1 MIKDMICMRLPDV
14 LKKLK
19 RGPQII
25 TLKDAG
31 IISAFTGISSGDLV
45 VDAGTGS
52 GFLAIYMGNLVKPT
66 GKVVSYERRPDFA
79 GLAKRNVKKAGLEE
93 YVEVKDGDIYEGIS
107 EKDVDVITLDVAEPW
122 NAVAH
127 AKKALKEDGFLVS
140 YSPTIEQVRHF
151 VDECKGSGLRHEKTI
166 ECTVREMVLHERG
179 TRPQIKGIM
188 HTGYITFVR
197 K

>member
-1 MIKDMICMRLPDV
+1 MRLPDV
-14 LKKLK
+14 LKKLT

-45 VDAGTGS
+45 VDAGSGS
-52 GFLAIYMGNLVKPT
+52 GFLAIYMGNLVKPG
-66 GKVVSYERRPDFA
+66 GKVVSYERRADFA
-79 GLAKRNVKKAGLEE
+79 RLAKRNVKKAGLER
-93 YVEVKDGDIYEGIS
+93 YVKVKVSDVFEGIA
-107 EKDVDVITLDVAEPW
+107 EKGVDVITLDVAEPW

-127 AKKALKEDGFLVS
+127 ANKALKQDGFLVS
-140 YSPTIEQVRHF
+140 YSPTVEQVRRF
-151 VDECKGSGLRHEKTI
+151 VDECKDSGLRHEKTV
-166 ECTVREMVLHERG
+166 ECSVREMVLHERG
-179 TRPQIKGIM
+179 SRPQIKGIM